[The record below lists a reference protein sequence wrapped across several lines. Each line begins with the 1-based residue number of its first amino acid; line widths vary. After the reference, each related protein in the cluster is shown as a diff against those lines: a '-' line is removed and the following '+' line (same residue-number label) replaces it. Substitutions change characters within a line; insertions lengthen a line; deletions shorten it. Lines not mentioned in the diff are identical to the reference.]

1 MIIDRFVDQML
12 ARLLCSVIGHLVVID
27 SQNELDLLAPN
38 LGAAY
43 WVDLNDIETE
53 GKWVTSLTGNAGFI
67 NWNIPTEPS
76 NGTDKDCA
84 MIRFKRMDDANCI
97 LKNHFICEI

>member
-53 GKWVTSLTGNAGFI
+53 GKWVTSLTGNASFI
-67 NWNIPTEPS
+67 NWEIPEPT
-76 NGTDKDCA
+76 NGPDEDCA
-84 MIRFKRMDDANCI
+84 SIINRNMRDTICTAKF
-97 LKNHFICEI
+97 HFICEI